1 MIRISRQ
8 KWIWKLVLRTL
19 SFGNSSKKLIG
30 KASWLQLQRNGSTWC
45 AAENPD
51 CGRKF
56 LMSSTGS
63 SMARPTL
70 LIDHK
75 VTLIHATSKGT
86 AANLSLRSNG
96 QLQRSTKSTRR
107 SLLDLSGRRGPDQIG
122 ERSGP
127 WFWLWKHYAREKP
140 LQRGWKR

>member
-1 MIRISRQ
+1 
-8 KWIWKLVLRTL
+8 
-19 SFGNSSKKLIG
+19 
-30 KASWLQLQRNGSTWC
+30 
-45 AAENPD
+45 
-51 CGRKF
+51 
-56 LMSSTGS
+56 MSSTGS

-127 WFWLWKHYAREKP
+127 
-140 LQRGWKR
+140 